1 MNIFKLSSAICVLA
15 FCANFIPARA
25 QDNPAQAAARAA
37 LDQQFQSMTPAQPAA
52 SVPRQPRILTDPQPA
67 TTVQQPA
74 GLAHPEDSSVA
85 AAKAKSESQKETA
98 LAEQKH
104 AEAEKA
110 ASMASNANPAINQRG
125 LKPIVAPPLPI
136 SAAKQAQLD
145 TLLNLYKADRIS
157 PADYQKQRAA
167 VLAGPN

>member
-1 MNIFKLSSAICVLA
+1 MNIFKLSFAICTLA
-15 FCANFIPARA
+15 FCANFIPALG

-37 LDQQFQSMTPAQPAA
+37 LEQQFQSMAPAQPAA
-52 SVPRQPRILTDPQPA
+52 
-67 TTVQQPA
+67 TVQQAA
-74 GLAHPEDSSVA
+74 GLAHPEESSVE
-85 AAKAKSESQKETA
+85 AAKAKSESQKEA
-98 LAEQKH
+98 AF
-104 AEAEKA
+104 AEKKRA
-110 ASMASNANPAINQRG
+110 DAEKTATMASKANPTVNQGG

-167 VLAGPN
+167 ILAGPN